1 MQNLQKAVDQ
11 RFDYTF
17 LSYLHLLNIY
27 IYSTYARYKRASEDL
42 HFAIDSVE
50 QHERVWEV
58 CIYLA

>member
-50 QHERVWEV
+50 QHKRV
-58 CIYLA
+58 